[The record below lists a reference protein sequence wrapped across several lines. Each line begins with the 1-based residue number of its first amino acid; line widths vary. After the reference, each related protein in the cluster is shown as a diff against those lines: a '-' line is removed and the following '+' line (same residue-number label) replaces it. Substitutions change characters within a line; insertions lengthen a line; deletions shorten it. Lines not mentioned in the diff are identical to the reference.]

1 MNTLKIDGPDA
12 FLQAFSVS
20 HEIIER
26 LETYAELLQRWQK
39 SINLVA
45 PSTLNQIWLRHFADS
60 AQLVRLAPNAKT
72 WADLGAGGGFPGL
85 VVAIL
90 FANHDDRKVLLLE
103 SNGRKCAFL
112 QEVARR
118 TQAPVEILDGRIED
132 LVSCGK
138 VGTVDIVTSRALA
151 PLDRLL
157 GLARPLFG
165 SQTRGLFLKGRE
177 ARNEIA
183 SASERWKFDW
193 KLAPSQTDEEGLIIE
208 VGRPDLV
215 CGERP

>member
-1 MNTLKIDGPDA
+1 MNALNINSPESFA
-12 FLQAFSVS
+12 HVFNVS

-26 LETYAELLQRWQK
+26 LETYAELLVRWQK
-39 SINLVA
+39 SVNLVA

-60 AQLVRLAPNAKT
+60 AQLLPLAPGAKV
-72 WADLGAGGGFPGL
+72 WADLGTGGGFPGL
-85 VVAIL
+85 VIAIL
-90 FANHDDRKVLLLE
+90 FANHGDRKVLLLE

-112 QEVARR
+112 QEVARQ
-118 TQAPVEILDGRIED
+118 TKAPVEILDGRIEE
-132 LVSCGK
+132 LASSGK
-138 VGTVDIVTSRALA
+138 VGEVDIVTCRALA

-177 ARNEIA
+177 AHNEIA
-183 SASERWKFDW
+183 SASERWEFEW
-193 KLAPSQTDEEGLIIE
+193 KLAPSQTDDEGRIIE